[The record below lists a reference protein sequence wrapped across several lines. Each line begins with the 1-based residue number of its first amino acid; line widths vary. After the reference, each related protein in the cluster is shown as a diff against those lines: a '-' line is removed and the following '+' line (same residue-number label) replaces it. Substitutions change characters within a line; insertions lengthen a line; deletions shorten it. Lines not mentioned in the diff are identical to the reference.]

1 MSQNVWSKD
10 DRLAMEPEISQY
22 LRAWSD
28 ALLALDP
35 FNPFNPFKLFA
46 KPFPGGGPLM
56 GQRMIQ
62 SDVSASAS
70 ASTGMAV
77 SALSIIRSKYVFRYF
92 RFLVFKRIALIS
104 FPSAAKKH
112 SPVSRSPAMTRHRE
126 EESVFADLVMVKG

>member
-35 FNPFNPFKLFA
+35 FNPFKLFA

-62 SDVSASAS
+62 SDVSAS

-126 EESVFADLVMVKG
+126 E